1 MVAEDA
7 MDLKIFGVHLVME
20 LAPVLLAAQRMGHEV
35 HNGGA
40 AHLIGKGHLLRAQ
53 AGVPGVIDR
62 EPPMAHGGGGA
73 DIGCNAETQLL
84 RLSVERPDMRVIMT
98 PVLSHYRIV
107 ARRSAGIASL
117 RDLAGKRVA
126 TFPRTS
132 AAYYLFDELRR
143 AGLAERDVTLV
154 PAAPA
159 DEVTQTLLDGRSDAI
174 AIWEPAGENALAALG
189 SDGIAFRSPGAYR
202 MLFGLNTTADKL
214 ADPAKR
220 KQIVALVGAVSRAC
234 RDIAAAPEIVW
245 PLSARTSGYPVDQVR
260 ACWQHHT
267 FPGTLA
273 ADLLDWMVDQE
284 QWVALEQDRA
294 PRSRAALAV
303 LIDPSVLE
311 EARGG

>member
-1 MVAEDA
+1 

-20 LAPVLLAAQRMGHEV
+20 LAPVLLAAQRTGHAV
-35 HNGGA
+35 LNGGA

-107 ARRSAGIASL
+107 ARRSAGIASV

-132 AAYYLFDELRR
+132 AAYYLFKELQSV
-143 AGLAERDVTLV
+143 GLAESDVTLV

-159 DEVTQTLLDGRSDAI
+159 DEVTRTLLDGRSDAI

-189 SDGIAFRSPGAYR
+189 SDGVAFRSPGAYR

-214 ADPAKR
+214 ADPDKR
-220 KQIVALVGAVSRAC
+220 RQIVAFVGAVIQAC
-234 RDIAAAPEIVW
+234 RDIEAEPQIVW
-245 PLSARTSGYPVDQVR
+245 ELSAKTSGYPPDQVR
-260 ACWQHHT
+260 ACWKHHT
-267 FPGTLA
+267 FPGALA
-273 ADLLDWMVDQE
+273 PDLLDWMVDEE
-284 QWVALEQDRA
+284 QWVALEQNRA
-294 PRSRAALAV
+294 PRSRAELAV
-303 LIDPSVLE
+303 LVDSSVLD
-311 EARGG
+311 EASAQASS